1 MPYGLL
7 LRPLSFPGA
16 NRDGLNSRILLV
28 VLANKNANFIAT
40 QGIDE
45 KATQDTA
52 WVAQHKAKK
61 LTFDAVKQIVGEA
74 SF

>member
-7 LRPLSFPGA
+7 LRPLSFPDA

-28 VLANKNANFIAT
+28 VLATKDANFIAT

-45 KATQDTA
+45 KVTQNTTWDA
-52 WVAQHKAKK
+52 EIPAAQ
-61 LTFDAVKQIVGEA
+61 T
-74 SF
+74 